1 MKDEE
6 LKTEGIGLKKKF
18 SYFEELQRMNITGIR
33 RKEIKLYR
41 IVTDWIKG
49 EHTEKQIVLM
59 LSLMV
64 GLCTGLTAF
73 ALKFLIEEIK
83 HLLTSGFEA
92 EDTNL
97 LYLVFPAI
105 GIFLTMLFVTYI
117 VRGDI
122 SHGVTKILYAMSRGR
137 SRIKSHNRW
146 SSIIASAITIGF
158 GGSVG
163 AEAPIVLTGAAW
175 GSDFGK
181 RFHLPPKTLMLL
193 VGCGAAG
200 AVSGIFK
207 APIAGLVFVLE
218 VLMLDLSFSS
228 LLPLLVTSITS
239 ACVSYA
245 FYGTAPQFD
254 FNLSKTFSIDII
266 PGCLLLGVA
275 CGLVSLYFTR
285 AMNWFEKVFGVLKK
299 KRYKFLLGAVVLGLL
314 IYFFPAMYGE
324 GYDVINQLINN
335 ASAKEIMHNTLFYE
349 NDSNLLI
356 YLGLVLIF
364 KVFATTATN
373 GGGGCGGTFAPS
385 LFLGCIAGFIF
396 ANLWDLGFGLAD
408 SSTFYLS
415 PKNCG
420 LYGMAGLMSGVMH
433 APLTGIFLIAELTGG
448 YDLFVPLMIVSVVS
462 YLTINIFEPHSIYA
476 MRLARRGQLIT
487 HNKDNAILTLLN
499 LESLIETDYKTVMAD
514 MPLSKFVVTISKS
527 HRNIFPV
534 INKNGKFTGV
544 VSLDSVRLYMFRPE
558 LYHQY
563 TVGSFMK
570 EPPAILTVNDS
581 LKVAAKKFEDT
592 GAWNLPVVDNN
603 NIYIGFISRSGLFTS
618 YRETLIKFSQE

>member
-1 MKDEE
+1 
-6 LKTEGIGLKKKF
+6 
-18 SYFEELQRMNITGIR
+18 MNLITLR
-33 RKEIKLYR
+33 RKEIHLLQL
-41 IVTDWIKG
+41 ITDWIKG
-49 EHTEKQIVLM
+49 NHTERQVVLM
-59 LSLMV
+59 LSLIV

-73 ALKFLIEEIK
+73 VLKSLIEEIK
-83 HLLTSGFEA
+83 HLLTSGFGV
-92 EDTNL
+92 EDANL
-97 LYLVFPAI
+97 LYLVFPAV
-105 GIFLTMLFVTYI
+105 GILITMLFVRYI

-175 GSDFGK
+175 GSDLGK

-200 AVSGIFK
+200 AVSGVFK

-239 ACVSYA
+239 VCVSYA

-254 FNLSKTFSIDII
+254 FNLSKAFTIDII
-266 PGCLLLGVA
+266 PGCIILGVA

-285 AMNWFEKVFGVLKK
+285 AMNWFEGIFARISK
-299 KRYKFLLGAVVLGLL
+299 KRYKFLLGALVLGIM
-314 IYFFPAMYGE
+314 IYFFPVMYGE

-335 ASAKEIMHNTLFYE
+335 APPGDIMHNTFFFGDE
-349 NDSNLLI
+349 SNLLI
-356 YLGLVLIF
+356 YLSLVLFF

-385 LFLGCIAGFIF
+385 LFLGCIAGFVF
-396 ANLWDLGFGLAD
+396 ANLWDIILGLG
-408 SSTFYLS
+408 TGQTCYLS
-415 PKNCG
+415 AKNCG

-448 YDLFVPLMIVSVVS
+448 YDLFVPIMIVSVVS

-476 MRLARRGQLIT
+476 MRLARRGQLLT
-487 HNKDNAILTLLN
+487 HDKDNAILTVLN
-499 LESLIETDYKTVMAD
+499 LESLLEKDYKPVTAD
-514 MPLSKFVVTISKS
+514 MPLEKFVVTISKS

-534 INKNGKFTGV
+534 IDGGGRFKGV

-558 LYHQY
+558 LYNQY

-570 EPPAILTVNDS
+570 DPPAILSSADS
-581 LKVAAKKFEDT
+581 LKVVATKFEDT
-592 GAWNLPVVDNN
+592 KAWNLPVVDDENH
-603 NIYIGFISRSGLFTS
+603 YLGFVSRSGLFTS
-618 YRETLIKFSQE
+618 YRETLLKFSQE

>member
-1 MKDEE
+1 
-6 LKTEGIGLKKKF
+6 
-18 SYFEELQRMNITGIR
+18 MNLITLR
-33 RKEIKLYR
+33 RKEIHLLQL
-41 IVTDWIKG
+41 ITDWIKG
-49 EHTEKQIVLM
+49 NHTERQVVLM
-59 LSLMV
+59 LSLIV

-73 ALKFLIEEIK
+73 VLKSLIEEIK
-83 HLLTSGFEA
+83 HLLTSGFGV
-92 EDTNL
+92 EDANL
-97 LYLVFPAI
+97 LYLVFPAV
-105 GIFLTMLFVTYI
+105 GILITMLFVRYI

-175 GSDFGK
+175 GSDLGK

-200 AVSGIFK
+200 AVSGVFK

-239 ACVSYA
+239 VCVSYA

-254 FNLSKTFSIDII
+254 FNLSKAFTIDII
-266 PGCLLLGVA
+266 PGCIILGVA

-285 AMNWFEKVFGVLKK
+285 AMNWFEGIFARISK
-299 KRYKFLLGAVVLGLL
+299 KRYKFLLGALVLGIM
-314 IYFFPAMYGE
+314 IYFFPVMYGE

-335 ASAKEIMHNTLFYE
+335 APPGDIMHNTFFFGDE
-349 NDSNLLI
+349 SNLLI
-356 YLGLVLIF
+356 YLSLVLFF

-385 LFLGCIAGFIF
+385 LFLGCIAGFVF
-396 ANLWDLGFGLAD
+396 ANLWDIILGLVTGQ
-408 SSTFYLS
+408 TCYLS
-415 PKNCG
+415 AKNCG

-448 YDLFVPLMIVSVVS
+448 YDLFVPIMIVSVVS

-476 MRLARRGQLIT
+476 MRLARRGQLLT
-487 HNKDNAILTLLN
+487 HDKDNAILTVLN
-499 LESLIETDYKTVMAD
+499 LESLLEKDYKPVTAD
-514 MPLSKFVVTISKS
+514 MPLEKFVVTISKS

-534 INKNGKFTGV
+534 IDGGGRFKGV

-558 LYHQY
+558 LYNQY

-570 EPPAILTVNDS
+570 DPPAILSSADS
-581 LKVAAKKFEDT
+581 LKVVATKFEDT
-592 GAWNLPVVDNN
+592 KAWNLPVVDDENH
-603 NIYIGFISRSGLFTS
+603 YLGFVSRSGLFTS
-618 YRETLIKFSQE
+618 YRETLLKFSQE

>member
-1 MKDEE
+1 
-6 LKTEGIGLKKKF
+6 
-18 SYFEELQRMNITGIR
+18 MNFIGIR
-33 RKEIKLYR
+33 RKEIKFLNA
-41 IVTDWIKG
+41 ITEWLKG
-49 EHTEKQIVLM
+49 DHTEKQIVLM
-59 LSLMV
+59 ISLIV
-64 GLCTGLTAF
+64 GVCTGLTAF
-73 ALKFLIEEIK
+73 VLKSLIEEIK
-83 HLLTSGFEA
+83 HLLTSGFVA

-97 LYLVFPAI
+97 LYLLFPAV
-105 GIFLTMLFVTYI
+105 GILLSMLFVQYI

-146 SSIIASAITIGF
+146 SSVIASAITIGF

-200 AVSGIFK
+200 AVSGVFK

-239 ACVSYA
+239 VCVSYA
-245 FYGTAPQFD
+245 FYGTAPLFE
-254 FNLSKTFSIDII
+254 FSLNKAFTIDII
-266 PGCLLLGVA
+266 PGCILLGIA

-285 AMNWFEKVFGVLKK
+285 AMNWFEGIFSKIKNRG
-299 KRYKFLLGAVVLGLL
+299 YKFILGAIVLGVL
-314 IYFFPAMYGE
+314 IYFFPVMYGE
-324 GYDVINQLINN
+324 GYDVINQLIND
-335 ASAKEIMHNTLFYE
+335 ASEKDIMHNTLFYS

-356 YLGLVLIF
+356 YLALVLIF

-373 GGGGCGGTFAPS
+373 GGGGCGGVFAPS

-396 ANLWDLGFGLAD
+396 AHLWDMGLGLLMGN
-408 SSTFYLS
+408 TGYLS

-448 YDLFVPLMIVSVVS
+448 YGLF
-462 YLTINIFEPHSIYA
+462 FEPHSIYA

-487 HNKDNAILTLLN
+487 HNKDNAILTVLN
-499 LESLIETDYKTVMAD
+499 LKSLIESDYKTVTAD
-514 MPLSKFVVTISKS
+514 MPLGKLVSVITKS

-534 INKNGKFTGV
+534 IDTTGRLMGV
-544 VSLDSVRLYMFRPE
+544 VSLDSVRLYIFRPE
-558 LYHQY
+558 LYRQY
-563 TVGSFMK
+563 TVGMFTK
-570 EPPAILTVNDS
+570 EPPAVLLVNDS
-581 LKVAAKKFEDT
+581 LKTVAQKFEET
-592 GAWNLPVVDNN
+592 GAWNLPVVDENHL
-603 NIYIGFISRSGLFTS
+603 YLGFISRSGLFNS

>member
-1 MKDEE
+1 MDLIK
-6 LKTEGIGLKKKF
+6 L
-18 SYFEELQRMNITGIR
+18 R
-33 RKEIKLYR
+33 RKEIH
-41 IVTDWIKG
+41 IFQIITDWIKG
-49 EHTEKQIVLM
+49 NHTERQVVLM
-59 LSLMV
+59 LSLFV

-73 ALKFLIEEIK
+73 VLKSLIEEIK
-83 HLLTSGFEA
+83 HLLTSDFGI
-92 EDTNL
+92 EDANL
-97 LYLVFPAI
+97 LYLVFPAV
-105 GIFLTMLFVTYI
+105 GILITMLFVRYI

-146 SSIIASAITIGF
+146 SSVIASAITIGF

-200 AVSGIFK
+200 AVSGVFK

-239 ACVSYA
+239 VCVSYA

-254 FNLSKTFSIDII
+254 FNLSKAFTIDII
-266 PGCLLLGVA
+266 PGCIILGVA
-275 CGLVSLYFTR
+275 CGLISLYFTR
-285 AMNWFEKVFGVLKK
+285 AMNWFEGIFACIR
-299 KRYKFLLGAVVLGLL
+299 KRMYKFLLGALVLGVL
-314 IYFFPAMYGE
+314 IFFFPVMYGE

-335 ASAKEIMHNTLFYE
+335 APPGEIMHNTFFFGDE
-349 NDSNLLI
+349 SNLLI
-356 YLGLVLIF
+356 YLSLVLLF

-385 LFLGCIAGFIF
+385 LFLGCIAGFVF
-396 ANLWDLGFGLAD
+396 ANLWDSILNLSMGQTG
-408 SSTFYLS
+408 YLS
-415 PKNCG
+415 SKNCG

-462 YLTINIFEPHSIYA
+462 YLTINAFEPHSIYA
-476 MRLARRGQLIT
+476 MRLARRGQLLT
-487 HNKDNAILTLLN
+487 HDKDNAILTVLN
-499 LESLIETDYKTVMAD
+499 LESLLEKDYKPVTAD
-514 MPLSKFVVTISKS
+514 MPLEKFVITISKS

-534 INKNGKFTGV
+534 VDGGNHFKGV

-558 LYHQY
+558 LYNQY
-563 TVGSFMK
+563 TVESFMK
-570 EPPAILTVNDS
+570 EPPAILSSSDS
-581 LKVAAKKFEDT
+581 LKVVAKKFEDT
-592 GAWNLPVVDNN
+592 KAWNLPVVDNEKR
-603 NIYIGFISRSGLFTS
+603 YLGFVSRSGLFTS
-618 YRETLIKFSQE
+618 YRETLLKFSQE

>member
-1 MKDEE
+1 MRF
-6 LKTEGIGLKKKF
+6 I
-18 SYFEELQRMNITGIR
+18 GIR
-33 RKEIKLYR
+33 RKEIKLNNA
-41 IVTDWIKG
+41 ITEWLKG
-49 EHTEKQIVLM
+49 DHTEKQIILM
-59 LSLMV
+59 ISFMV
-64 GLCTGLTAF
+64 GICTGLTAF
-73 ALKFLIEEIK
+73 VLKSLIEEIK
-83 HLLTSGFEA
+83 HLLTSGFA
-92 EDTNL
+92 VEDMNL
-97 LYLVFPAI
+97 LYLLFPAV
-105 GIFLTMLFVTYI
+105 GILISLLFVKYI

-146 SSIIASAITIGF
+146 SSVIASAITIGF

-200 AVSGIFK
+200 AVSGVFK

-228 LLPLLVTSITS
+228 LLPLLVSSITS
-239 ACVSYA
+239 VCVSYA

-254 FNLSKTFSIDII
+254 FNLSKAFTIDII
-266 PGCLLLGVA
+266 PGCILLGIA

-285 AMNWFEKVFGVLKK
+285 SMNWFEGIFGKIKK
-299 KRYKFLLGAVVLGLL
+299 RRYKFLLGAVVLGVL
-314 IYFFPAMYGE
+314 IYFFPVMYGE
-324 GYDVINQLINN
+324 GYDVINQLIND
-335 ASAKEIMHNTLFYE
+335 APEKEIMHNTLFYD
-349 NDSNLLI
+349 NDRNLLI
-356 YLGLVLIF
+356 YLGLVLVF

-373 GGGGCGGTFAPS
+373 GGGGCGGVFAPS

-396 ANLWDLGFGLAD
+396 AHLWDMGFDLTLGN
-408 SSTFYLS
+408 SCYLS

-476 MRLARRGQLIT
+476 MRLARRGQLLT
-487 HNKDNAILTLLN
+487 HDKDNAILTVLN
-499 LESLIETDYKTVMAD
+499 LKSLIEQDYKTVTAD
-514 MPLSKFVVTISKS
+514 MPFGKFVATISKS

-534 INKNGKFTGV
+534 VGASGELQGV
-544 VSLDSVRLYMFRPE
+544 VTLDSVRLYMFRPE

-563 TVGSFMK
+563 TVGTFMK
-570 EPPAILTVNDS
+570 EPPAVLLVNDS
-581 LKVAAKKFEDT
+581 LKVVATKFEET
-592 GAWNLPVVDNN
+592 GAWNLPVVDGNHQ
-603 NIYIGFISRSGLFTS
+603 YLGFISRSGLFNS

>member
-1 MKDEE
+1 
-6 LKTEGIGLKKKF
+6 
-18 SYFEELQRMNITGIR
+18 
-33 RKEIKLYR
+33 
-41 IVTDWIKG
+41 
-49 EHTEKQIVLM
+49 M
-59 LSLMV
+59 LSLIV

-73 ALKFLIEEIK
+73 VLKSLIEEIK
-83 HLLTSGFEA
+83 HLLTSGFGV
-92 EDTNL
+92 EDANL
-97 LYLVFPAI
+97 LYLVFPAV
-105 GIFLTMLFVTYI
+105 GILITMLFVRYI

-175 GSDFGK
+175 GSDLGK

-200 AVSGIFK
+200 AVSGVFK

-239 ACVSYA
+239 VCVSYA

-254 FNLSKTFSIDII
+254 FNLSKAFTIDII
-266 PGCLLLGVA
+266 PGCILLGVA

-285 AMNWFEKVFGVLKK
+285 AMNWFEGIFARISK
-299 KRYKFLLGAVVLGLL
+299 KRYKFLLGALVLGIM
-314 IYFFPAMYGE
+314 IYFFPVMYGE

-335 ASAKEIMHNTLFYE
+335 APPGDIMHNTFFFGDE
-349 NDSNLLI
+349 SNLLI
-356 YLGLVLIF
+356 YLSLVLFF

-385 LFLGCIAGFIF
+385 LFLGCIAGFVF
-396 ANLWDLGFGLAD
+396 ANLWDIILGLG
-408 SSTFYLS
+408 TGQTCYLS
-415 PKNCG
+415 AKNCG

-448 YDLFVPLMIVSVVS
+448 YDLFVPIMIVSVVS

-476 MRLARRGQLIT
+476 MRLARRGQLLT
-487 HNKDNAILTLLN
+487 HDKDNAILTVLN
-499 LESLIETDYKTVMAD
+499 LESLLEKDYKTVTAD
-514 MPLSKFVVTISKS
+514 MPLEKFVVTISKS

-534 INKNGKFTGV
+534 IDGGGRFKGV

-558 LYHQY
+558 LYNQY

-570 EPPAILTVNDS
+570 DPPAILSSADS
-581 LKVAAKKFEDT
+581 LKVVATKFEDT
-592 GAWNLPVVDNN
+592 KAWNLPVVDDENH
-603 NIYIGFISRSGLFTS
+603 YLGFVSRSGLFTS
-618 YRETLIKFSQE
+618 YRETLLKFSQE

>member
-1 MKDEE
+1 
-6 LKTEGIGLKKKF
+6 
-18 SYFEELQRMNITGIR
+18 MNFIGIR
-33 RKEIKLYR
+33 RKEIKFLNA
-41 IVTDWIKG
+41 ITEWLKG
-49 EHTEKQIVLM
+49 DHTEKQIVLM
-59 LSLMV
+59 ISLIV
-64 GLCTGLTAF
+64 GVCTGLTAF
-73 ALKFLIEEIK
+73 VLKSLIEEIK
-83 HLLTSGFEA
+83 HLLTSGFAA

-97 LYLVFPAI
+97 LYLLFPAV
-105 GIFLTMLFVTYI
+105 GILLSMLFVQYI

-146 SSIIASAITIGF
+146 SSVIASAITIGF

-200 AVSGIFK
+200 AVSGVFK

-239 ACVSYA
+239 VCVSYA
-245 FYGTAPQFD
+245 FYGTAPLFE
-254 FNLSKTFSIDII
+254 FSLNKAFTIDII
-266 PGCLLLGVA
+266 PGCILLGIA

-285 AMNWFEKVFGVLKK
+285 AMNWFEGIFSKIKNRG
-299 KRYKFLLGAVVLGLL
+299 YKFILGAIVLGVL
-314 IYFFPAMYGE
+314 IYFFPVMYGE
-324 GYDVINQLINN
+324 GYDVINQLIND
-335 ASAKEIMHNTLFYE
+335 ASEKDIMHNTLFYS

-356 YLGLVLIF
+356 YLALVLIF

-373 GGGGCGGTFAPS
+373 GGGGCGGVFAPS

-396 ANLWDLGFGLAD
+396 AHLWDMGLGLLMGN
-408 SSTFYLS
+408 TGYLS

-487 HNKDNAILTLLN
+487 HNKDNAILTVLN
-499 LESLIETDYKTVMAD
+499 LKSLIESDYKTVTAD
-514 MPLSKFVVTISKS
+514 MPLGKLVSVITKS

-534 INKNGKFTGV
+534 IDTTGRLMGV
-544 VSLDSVRLYMFRPE
+544 VSLDSVRLYIFRPE
-558 LYHQY
+558 LYRQY
-563 TVGSFMK
+563 TVGMFTK
-570 EPPAILTVNDS
+570 EPPAVLLVNDS
-581 LKVAAKKFEDT
+581 LKTVAQKFEET
-592 GAWNLPVVDNN
+592 GAWNLPVVDENHL
-603 NIYIGFISRSGLFTS
+603 YLGFISRSGLFNS

>member
-1 MKDEE
+1 MNS
-6 LKTEGIGLKKKF
+6 IGL
-18 SYFEELQRMNITGIR
+18 R
-33 RKEIKLYR
+33 RKA
-41 IVTDWIKG
+41 IVFNQAVTEWIKG
-49 EHTEKQIVLM
+49 DHTERQIVLM
-59 LSLMV
+59 ISLMV
-64 GLCTGLTAF
+64 GVCTGLSAF
-73 ALKFLIEEIK
+73 VLKFIIEEIK
-83 HLLTSGFEA
+83 ALLTEGFVVSEI
-92 EDTNL
+92 NW
-97 LYLVFPAI
+97 LYLVYPAV
-105 GIFLTMLFVTYI
+105 GILLSMLFVKYI

-146 SSIIASAITIGF
+146 SSVIASAITIGF

-200 AVSGIFK
+200 AVSGVFK
-207 APIAGLVFVLE
+207 APIAGLFFVLE

-239 ACVSYA
+239 VCVSYSL
-245 FYGTAPQFD
+245 YGTAPQFD
-254 FNLSKTFSIDII
+254 FSMSKAFSIDII

-285 AMNWFEKVFGVLKK
+285 AMNWFEKVFARIRK
-299 KRYKFLLGAVVLGLL
+299 KRFKFLLGAVVLGVL
-314 IYFFPAMYGE
+314 IFFFPAMYGE

-335 ASAKEIMHNTLFYE
+335 ASPQEIMHNTLFYGDE
-349 NDSNLLI
+349 GSLLV

-385 LFLGCIAGFIF
+385 LFLGCIAGFLF
-396 ANLWDLGFGLAD
+396 ASLWDMLLGLNMGETFFL
-408 SSTFYLS
+408 SS
-415 PKNCG
+415 KNCG

-476 MRLARRGQLIT
+476 MRLARRGQLLT
-487 HNKDNAILTLLN
+487 HDKDSAILTVLN
-499 LESLIETDYKTVMAD
+499 MESVLEKDFRTVQSD
-514 MPLSKFVVTISKS
+514 WNLSKLAVEISKS

-534 INKNGKFTGV
+534 VDQSGRFIAV
-544 VSLDSVRLYMFRPE
+544 VSLDSVRKYIFRSE
-558 LYHQY
+558 LYHKY

-570 EPPAILTVNDS
+570 EPPALLNIRDS
-581 LKVAAKKFEDT
+581 LKVATKKFEET
-592 GAWNLPVVDNN
+592 GAWNLPVIDDDRKYV
-603 NIYIGFISRSGLFTS
+603 GFVSRSGLFTS
-618 YRETLIKFSQE
+618 YRETLINFSQE

>member
-1 MKDEE
+1 
-6 LKTEGIGLKKKF
+6 
-18 SYFEELQRMNITGIR
+18 MNLITLR
-33 RKEIKLYR
+33 RKEIHLLQL
-41 IVTDWIKG
+41 ITDWIKG
-49 EHTEKQIVLM
+49 NHTERQVVLM
-59 LSLMV
+59 LSLIV

-73 ALKFLIEEIK
+73 VLKSLIEEIK
-83 HLLTSGFEA
+83 HLLTSGFGV
-92 EDTNL
+92 EDANL
-97 LYLVFPAI
+97 LYLVFPAV
-105 GIFLTMLFVTYI
+105 GILITMLFVRYI

-175 GSDFGK
+175 GSDLGK

-200 AVSGIFK
+200 AVSGVFK

-239 ACVSYA
+239 VCVSYA

-254 FNLSKTFSIDII
+254 FNLSKAFTIDII
-266 PGCLLLGVA
+266 PGCILLGVA

-285 AMNWFEKVFGVLKK
+285 AMNWFEGIFARISK
-299 KRYKFLLGAVVLGLL
+299 KRYKFLLGALVLGIM
-314 IYFFPAMYGE
+314 IYFFPVMYGE

-335 ASAKEIMHNTLFYE
+335 APPGDIMHNTFFFGDE
-349 NDSNLLI
+349 SNLLI
-356 YLGLVLIF
+356 YLSLVLFF

-385 LFLGCIAGFIF
+385 LFLGCIAGFVF
-396 ANLWDLGFGLAD
+396 ANLWDIILGLG
-408 SSTFYLS
+408 TGQTCYLS
-415 PKNCG
+415 AKNCG

-448 YDLFVPLMIVSVVS
+448 YDLFVPIMIVSVVS

-476 MRLARRGQLIT
+476 MRLARRGQLLT
-487 HNKDNAILTLLN
+487 HDKDNAILTVLN
-499 LESLIETDYKTVMAD
+499 LESLLEKDYKPVTAD
-514 MPLSKFVVTISKS
+514 MPLEKFVVTISKS

-534 INKNGKFTGV
+534 IDGGGRFKGV

-558 LYHQY
+558 LYNQY

-570 EPPAILTVNDS
+570 DPPAILSSADS
-581 LKVAAKKFEDT
+581 LKVVATKFEDT
-592 GAWNLPVVDNN
+592 KAWNLPVVDDENH
-603 NIYIGFISRSGLFTS
+603 YLGFVSRSGLFTS
-618 YRETLIKFSQE
+618 YRETLLKFSQE

>member
-1 MKDEE
+1 
-6 LKTEGIGLKKKF
+6 
-18 SYFEELQRMNITGIR
+18 MNLITLR
-33 RKEIKLYR
+33 RKEIHLLQL
-41 IVTDWIKG
+41 ITDWIKG
-49 EHTEKQIVLM
+49 NHTERQVVLM
-59 LSLMV
+59 LSLIV

-73 ALKFLIEEIK
+73 VLKSLIEEIK
-83 HLLTSGFEA
+83 HLLTSGFGV
-92 EDTNL
+92 EDANL
-97 LYLVFPAI
+97 LYLVFPAV
-105 GIFLTMLFVTYI
+105 GILITMLFVRYI

-175 GSDFGK
+175 GSDLGK

-200 AVSGIFK
+200 AVSGVFK

-239 ACVSYA
+239 VCVSYA

-254 FNLSKTFSIDII
+254 FNLSKAFTIDII
-266 PGCLLLGVA
+266 PGCILLGVA

-285 AMNWFEKVFGVLKK
+285 AMNWFEGIFARISK
-299 KRYKFLLGAVVLGLL
+299 KRYKFLLGALVLGIM
-314 IYFFPAMYGE
+314 IYFFPVMYGE

-335 ASAKEIMHNTLFYE
+335 APPGDIMHNTFFFGDE
-349 NDSNLLI
+349 SNLLI
-356 YLGLVLIF
+356 YLSLVLFF

-385 LFLGCIAGFIF
+385 LFLGCIAGFVF
-396 ANLWDLGFGLAD
+396 ANLWDIILGLG
-408 SSTFYLS
+408 TGQTCYLS
-415 PKNCG
+415 AKNCG

-476 MRLARRGQLIT
+476 MRLARRGQLLT
-487 HNKDNAILTLLN
+487 HDKDNAILTVLN
-499 LESLIETDYKTVMAD
+499 LESLLEKDYKPVTAD
-514 MPLSKFVVTISKS
+514 MPLEKFVVTISKS

-534 INKNGKFTGV
+534 IDGGGRFKGV

-558 LYHQY
+558 LYNQY

-570 EPPAILTVNDS
+570 DPPAILSSADS
-581 LKVAAKKFEDT
+581 LKVVATKFEDT
-592 GAWNLPVVDNN
+592 KAWNLPVVDDENH
-603 NIYIGFISRSGLFTS
+603 YLGFVSRSGLFTS
-618 YRETLIKFSQE
+618 YRETLLKFRQ